1 MKLFTAIL
9 SFIMLVGIYL
19 GLIYVFN
26 YVLVQEDALLY
37 DMISSDFL
45 PVYRLLNMLWT
56 AIPFLVIFASLINNI
71 SEEERL
77 GWMGLEHL

>member
-77 GWMGLEHL
+77 G